1 MTWIGFIANMQNQ
14 ILPQIGTSQMQIS
27 IFRPKAQPRGISFS
41 FKPFKSVSTIG
52 AIGDISKI
60 SGYCLCDSCGGGE
73 CSGGGSDMVLDTD
86 A

>member
-1 MTWIGFIANMQNQ
+1 MST
-14 ILPQIGTSQMQIS
+14 S
-27 IFRPKAQPRGISFS
+27 IFQPKPQTKGISFS

-73 CSGGGSDMVLDTD
+73 CSGGGCDMAPETD